1 MDYCV
6 FCELETVLTENDLA
20 KAFYDN
26 NPVSEGHVLIVPKRH
41 VEDYFALTTD
51 EKNAIDDLLLRC
63 KVDLDDRYTPAG
75 YNIGINCGKDAG
87 QTIFH
92 CHVHLIPRY
101 IGDVADPTGG
111 VRGVI
116 PEKQNYKS

>member
-51 EKNAIDDLLLRC
+51 EKNAIDDLLLKC
-63 KVDLDDRYTPAG
+63 KVDLDDQYAPAG
-75 YNIGINCGKDAG
+75 YNIGVNCGKDAG

>member
-6 FCELETVLTENDLA
+6 FSELETVLTENDHA

-26 NPVSEGHVLIVPKRH
+26 NPVSQGHVLIVPKRH

-51 EKNAIDDLLLRC
+51 EKNAIDDLLLKC
-63 KVDLDDRYTPAG
+63 KVDLDDRYAPAG
-75 YNIGINCGKDAG
+75 QNIGVNCGKDAG